1 MSKNITIIGG
11 GVIGK
16 AWASSFLRGGWNV
29 TITDTQDLSESL
41 DKEFNGKVKFISDLE
56 KSVIDA
62 DYVQENG
69 PERLSIKQDIF
80 KTLAKTAPSHAL
92 FASSSSSIVASKIAE
107 NNPAAERILI
117 GHPFNPAN
125 IMPLVEVVPSPKTS
139 DESVKKAMEIYSSLG
154 YKPILIRKE
163 IGGFVGNR
171 LQVAFLNECRYLVEQ
186 GIITVGDLDQLV
198 LNSLGLRWSTVGPFE
213 AQHLGGGPEGIRH
226 LLNGV
231 GAGLDI
237 QLGTPDPSKTE
248 EIISYVEDT
257 FGKGKE
263 NWLKRSTVRDEM
275 AVDIIKLRK
284 KYRKDL

>member
-1 MSKNITIIGG
+1 MSRNLTIIGG

-16 AWASSFLRGGWNV
+16 AWATSFLRGGWNV
-29 TITDTQDLSESL
+29 TITDNQDLSETL
-41 DKEFNGKVKFISDLE
+41 HDEFNGKVKFISDLE
-56 KSVIDA
+56 ESVINA

-69 PERLSIKQDIF
+69 PERLSVKQDIF
-80 KTLAKTAPSHAL
+80 YTLAKVAPAHTV

-107 NNPAAERILI
+107 NNPAADRILI

-139 DESVKKAMEIYSSLG
+139 ATSINQAMNIYLSLG
-154 YKPILIRKE
+154 YQPILIRKE

-186 GIITVGDLDQLV
+186 GVITVGDLDRLV

-237 QLGTPDPSKTE
+237 TLGKPDPDKKE
-248 EIISYVEDT
+248 EIIS
-257 FGKGKE
+257 
-263 NWLKRSTVRDEM
+263 
-275 AVDIIKLRK
+275 A
-284 KYRKDL
+284 